1 MLSSGFESG
10 LDLIPDLAQ
19 TTGWLPLVFAF
30 VMALAM
36 LAYVILDGYDLGVG
50 VLLRSAEN
58 DGQKDTMIASIGP
71 FWDANETWLVLGVGV
86 LLVAFPMAHGVI
98 LGALYLPVALMLIAL
113 TLRGVAFDFRVKARA
128 EHKSLWDRAFF
139 AGSLLAGW
147 SQGFM
152 LGGLITGFKGD
163 VVSQLFSALIGL
175 CLVAAYCLLG
185 AGWLIM
191 KTEGALQLKAVA
203 WARGSWWFAAS
214 GVAAISLA
222 TPLVSPRIFEKW
234 FSFPNLVMLFPIPAV
249 TLVLFLV
256 MARSLKRLPTR
267 LSQNNQYGAGV
278 PFACTVG
285 IFLLA
290 FYGLAYSL
298 FPWLVVDHLT
308 IWQAASSPEAL
319 LVIFYGVVVVLPV
332 IIGYT
337 VFAYRVF
344 WGKSTALK
352 Y

>member
-1 MLSSGFESG
+1 MHEALVA
-10 LDLIPDLAQ
+10 LTTPDLSQPA
-19 TTGWLPLVFAF
+19 GWLPLVFAL

-50 VLLRSAEN
+50 VLLRRADNAE
-58 DGQKDTMIASIGP
+58 QKDAMVASIGP
-71 FWDANETWLVLGVGV
+71 FWDANETWLVLGVGI
-86 LLVAFPMAHGVI
+86 LLVAFPLAHGVI
-98 LGALYLPVALMLIAL
+98 LGALYLPVALMLVSL

-128 EHKSLWDRAFF
+128 EHQPLWDRAFYT
-139 AGSLLAGW
+139 GSLLAGW

-152 LGGLITGFKGD
+152 LGALITGFSTD
-163 VVSQLFSALIGL
+163 WRSQLFNALIGL

-191 KTEGALQLKAVA
+191 KSEGLLQLHAVR
-203 WARGSWWFAAS
+203 WAQGSLWFTAA
-214 GVAAISLA
+214 GVAAISIA
-222 TPLVSPRIFEKW
+222 TPWVSQRIFDKW
-234 FSFPNLVMLFPIPAV
+234 FSFPNMVMLLPIPAMTV
-249 TLVLFLV
+249 ALFVLI
-256 MARSLKRLPTR
+256 ARSLKRLPTR
-267 LSQNNQYGAGV
+267 LASNNQYGAAV

-298 FPWLVVDHLT
+298 FPWLVVDQITL
-308 IWQAASSPEAL
+308 WQAASSPEAL
-319 LVIFYGVVVVLPV
+319 QVIFYGVVVVLPV
-332 IIGYT
+332 IVGYT
-337 VFAYRVF
+337 VFSYRVF